1 MLRSNYRIHF
11 ETFRLNI
18 THFVRSFRKRIFSG
32 RANFKR
38 QKRLKL
44 ARPEKNPL
52 SKRANKVSDVQ
63 SERLK
68 VKSVVVA

>member
-1 MLRSNYRIHF
+1 M
-11 ETFRLNI
+11 
-18 THFVRSFRKRIFSG
+18 G

-52 SKRANKVSDVQ
+52 VERANKVSDVQ
-63 SERLK
+63 SEHLK
-68 VKSVVVA
+68 VKSLFAAYISD